1 MPLAPSGDLKLLVQQ
16 VHSSLGHAGR
26 DTVLKMARTQ
36 FHHHKLSRMVI
47 QVVCDRTLFQQYKG
61 RLITKF
67 PFEKPDEQG
76 ILTNNRYT
84 KREFKLKL
92 SALLKAF
99 DVKYTE

>member
-1 MPLAPSGDLKLLVQQ
+1 
-16 VHSSLGHAGR
+16 
-26 DTVLKMARTQ
+26 
-36 FHHHKLSRMVI
+36 MVI

-67 PFEKPDEQG
+67 PFEKPDDEQG

-84 KREFKLKL
+84 KQEFKLKF